1 MFIRQSCKTWAT
13 LKFVQALLKPKASN
27 HIVRVWLGY
36 RITSQKNW
44 DPTRWAPTI
53 YKWNYKP
60 YQWPDKWVARIFNP
74 TQRGYIYIYMVT
86 PPPWSTYKHFIWE
99 LPVFYAHRFTR
110 KMTFSCFYFFYL
122 RKFCEAWAPRRVG
135 RTTRG
140 AKNNGKFRDSCVCG
154 AAGANALSTKEKG

>member
-1 MFIRQSCKTWAT
+1 MNPTWVLDYNITYTFFNQMFIRQSCKTWAT

-74 TQRGYIYIYMVT
+74 TQRGYIYIWS

-99 LPVFYAHRFTR
+99 LPVFYAH
-110 KMTFSCFYFFYL
+110 FFYQKNDILMFLFLLTEIL
-122 RKFCEAWAPRRVG
+122 RSM
-135 RTTRG
+135 G
-140 AKNNGKFRDSCVCG
+140 ATQSWKDD
-154 AAGANALSTKEKG
+154 AGSEK

>member
-60 YQWPDKWVARIFNP
+60 YQWPDKWVARLFNP
-74 TQRGYIYIYMVT
+74 TQRVT
-86 PPPWSTYKHFIWE
+86 PPPMIHLQAFYMGITSVLCTFFLPEKWHSHVSISFTYGNFAKHGRHAE
-99 LPVFYAHRFTR
+99 LEGRRGERKIMGNSGIRAFAGPRARTR
-110 KMTFSCFYFFYL
+110 
-122 RKFCEAWAPRRVG
+122 
-135 RTTRG
+135 
-140 AKNNGKFRDSCVCG
+140 
-154 AAGANALSTKEKG
+154 